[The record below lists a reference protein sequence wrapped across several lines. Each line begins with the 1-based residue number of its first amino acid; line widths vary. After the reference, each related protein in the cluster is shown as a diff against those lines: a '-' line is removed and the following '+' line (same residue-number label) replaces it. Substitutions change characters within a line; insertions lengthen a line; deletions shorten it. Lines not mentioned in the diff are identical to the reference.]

1 MTTTALPT
9 PLTDAQKSEIN
20 DISREKLEIK
30 AYIKKAKLAESKLDD
45 RLAELIGKK
54 ESGTTTQR
62 TNGYKASTV
71 AKVNFSVDQN
81 LAANLREKF
90 GSDVYHILPVKY
102 SVNATEYK
110 SLMKSV
116 SLGARVSFSSE
127 LTAAI
132 TSKPAKLVVK
142 VEEIKGDE

>member
-90 GSDVYHILPVKY
+90 GSDVYDILPIKY
-102 SVNATEYK
+102 SVSATEYE
-110 SLMKSV
+110 SLMKSLG
-116 SLGARVSFSSE
+116 LGADIPFAAE